1 MNFFYKRIYSYF
13 LYNSTTLIYGSSN
26 FSILIFN
33 SIFVLFTIRYVNPED
48 FGLYNKIVLI
58 SSYIVLLNMSIGA
71 IIQKDIPGMLSTNRK
86 DEAIDILKNAKGFFL
101 TILVPISIIL
111 SSYIIYSL
119 FNSNYLN
126 SLAGS
131 LIIINIWQFIYINK
145 YLKLL
150 YRTSN
155 EFNNLSKSQFYSSL
169 LYIPSLLSVF
179 FFNYLGLYIKHV
191 IIFVFEIFYL
201 TTNAPFRLKP
211 SFNKKKILKLLKE
224 SFPIFLVNLFIN
236 NYFLLI
242 ITFSSIYFD
251 LKTFGLFSLFFLIV
265 NAFNKLIV
273 SIDKVFYVSFSE
285 TVYKKESLKKSIF
298 NFILKTL
305 LPFVSLYILG
315 ALILS
320 FFVDDF
326 ISLLAPK
333 YEQAI
338 TIIKLT
344 LFYVTFLFFKF
355 FNVIYDVLDI
365 QKQKFHSILIKYA
378 TSALIIFFSFM
389 FNSISPEQIIKILI
403 FSEILAIIYNTS
415 ILINLKKS

>member
-1 MNFFYKRIYSYF
+1 MNLFKNIYNYVI
-13 LYNSTTLIYGSSN
+13 YNSTTLIYGSSN
-26 FSILIFN
+26 FSLLFFN
-33 SIFVLFTIRYVNPED
+33 SLFSIFILRYVNPED
-48 FGLYNKIVLI
+48 FGLYNKVVLI
-58 SSYIVLLNMSIGA
+58 SSYIVLLNMSIGV

-86 DEAIDILKNAKGFFL
+86 DEALDILKNAKGFFL
-101 TILVPISIIL
+101 IILVPISIIL

-119 FNSNYLN
+119 LNSNYLN
-126 SLAGS
+126 SLAGL
-131 LIIINIWQFIYINK
+131 LIIINIWQFIYVNK

-155 EFNNLSKSQFYSSL
+155 EFNNLSKAQFYSSF

-179 FFNYLGLYIKHV
+179 FFNYLGLYIKHI
-191 IIFVFEIFYL
+191 IIFLFEFSYL
-201 TTNAPFRLKP
+201 TINAPFRLKP
-211 SFNKKKILKLLKE
+211 SFNKKKILKLLKT
-224 SFPIFLVNLFIN
+224 SSSIFFVNLFFN

-251 LKTFGLFSLFFLIV
+251 LKTFGFFSLFFLIV

-273 SIDKVFYVSFSE
+273 SIDKVFYISFSE
-285 TVYKKESLKKSIF
+285 TVYKKNKLKKSIF
-298 NFILKTL
+298 DFILNTL
-305 LPFVSLYILG
+305 LPFVSLYILA

-320 FFVDDF
+320 FFIDDF

-355 FNVIYDVLDI
+355 FNVIYDVLNM
-365 QKQKFHSILIKYA
+365 QKQKFYSILIKYT
-378 TSALIIFFSFM
+378 TSALIICFNFA
-389 FNSISPEQIIKILI
+389 FNSVSPEQIIQILI
-403 FSEILAIIYNTS
+403 FSEIVVIIYNTS